1 MLCDRDE
8 VETVIE
14 SEDPSTAN
22 RRISSRKFF
31 LKNFSSVSWKRLKS
45 GGHKSPWSFRQLSMV
60 RTCQADYQKKKK
72 ICSKEK
78 KGVSPVRQ

>member
-14 SEDPSTAN
+14 SDDPSTAN

-45 GGHKSPWSFRQLSMV
+45 GGHKSP
-60 RTCQADYQKKKK
+60 
-72 ICSKEK
+72 
-78 KGVSPVRQ
+78 